1 MLKHLKKLLRMSE
14 DDTQAIDGLTADETA
29 TLISLM
35 TKVGID
41 ETVLRDLVAGVS
53 EAADGRQQTADDGE
67 DKSSEISMSL
77 DAINQRLD
85 GFEKRLAAAVA
96 EKREVPKA
104 SEKETPKGY
113 FGKLRSGEF
122 CR

>member
-1 MLKHLKKLLRMSE
+1 MLRILKRILRMSE
-14 DDTQAIDGLTADETA
+14 DDTQVIDGLTAEETA

-35 TKVGID
+35 SKVGID
-41 ETVLRDLVAGVS
+41 ETVLRDLVAGV
-53 EAADGRQQTADDGE
+53 
-67 DKSSEISMSL
+67 DKEPSTQSAEEPETIAMSI
-77 DAINQRLD
+77 DAMNKRLD

-104 SEKETPKGY
+104 SEKEAPKGY
-113 FGKLRSGEF
+113 FGKLRAGEF